1 LVNIVEAVQKG
12 MSGTYVFHDPSF
24 SEPIKYRAI
33 TRYEHETAKIEAMRY
48 CSKPVMEFLSD
59 QSALSMQPIATKELA
74 EAEILEYRE
83 YLFTMMVGIV
93 YHGTKDF
100 QPEDY
105 SEDTIK
111 DSFMDVLGIA
121 KEILEKSIR
130 PNEEIVAL
138 VNSGEGQNLLA
149 IHYVLN
155 VPLASEAWKLTP
167 LQLSFLVKGEIKR
180 SGKKATA
187 PTITQDDLDKD
198 PEKVKEYLKSL
209 FGNV

>member
-1 LVNIVEAVQKG
+1 MVNIVEAVQKG

-33 TRYEHETAKIEAMRY
+33 TRYEHEQAKIAAMQY

-59 QSALSMQPIATKELA
+59 QASLSIQPIASKELT
-74 EAEILEYRE
+74 ETEILEYRE
-83 YLFTMMVGIV
+83 YLFSLMVGIV

-130 PNEEIVAL
+130 PNEEVVAL

-155 VPLASEAWKLTP
+155 VPLASDAWKLTP
-167 LQLSFLVKGEIKR
+167 LQLSFLVKGELKR
-180 SGKKATA
+180 EHKTATA
-187 PTITQDDLDKD
+187 PTVTQVDLDKD
-198 PEKVKEYLKSL
+198 PEKFKEYIKSL